1 MCVARCL
8 LSWLLFAATT
18 EFFVYFG
25 VKRLIT
31 IIIDNL
37 YDVVVY
43 IFVFS
48 LVKFQVGSCVN
59 KEEELDCRVPC
70 LLFPHIPT
78 VREHVDIYNVILY
91 AVEISLV
98 IHRQHSVLCHC
109 RAGLHQMLEDG
120 SFSGGQHSWRAGLHW
135 RMQ

>member
-18 EFFVYFG
+18 EFFVYFW

-70 LLFPHIPT
+70 LLSPHTPT
-78 VREHVDIYNVILY
+78 VREHVDIYVQCNFVC
-91 AVEISLV
+91 S
-98 IHRQHSVLCHC
+98 
-109 RAGLHQMLEDG
+109 
-120 SFSGGQHSWRAGLHW
+120 
-135 RMQ
+135 

>member
-48 LVKFQVGSCVN
+48 LVKFQVGPFVN

-70 LLFPHIPT
+70 LLSPHTPT
-78 VREHVDIYNVILY
+78 VREHVDIYV
-91 AVEISLV
+91 
-98 IHRQHSVLCHC
+98 
-109 RAGLHQMLEDG
+109 
-120 SFSGGQHSWRAGLHW
+120 
-135 RMQ
+135 